1 MLSARPGLL
10 CVPLEG
16 GQPGCGSA
24 SGPAPLAAPPQPT
37 RAPVR
42 WLWPTHWARLAV
54 RPYGGPGSKCDS
66 SLVDCH
72 QLYFRRKFV
81 I

>member
-24 SGPAPLAAPPQPT
+24 SGPARQSTSQVALAHALGQACCQT
-37 RAPVR
+37 LLGTWLQVR
-42 WLWPTHWARLAV
+42 LIV
-54 RPYGGPGSKCDS
+54 S
-66 SLVDCH
+66 
-72 QLYFRRKFV
+72 
-81 I
+81 